1 MNTWTFTGRV
11 FYLKEMEGDYSCS
24 IKMKGSTN
32 ESTFKKDIVEFGCL
46 LPKEVWNA
54 AKNKGLCVNS
64 KVTLSGHFETWVKP
78 RSTYFINKTMFI
90 ADCVVDVE

>member
-32 ESTFKKDIVEFGCL
+32 EGTFKKDIVEFGCL

-54 AKNKGLCVNS
+54 AKK
-64 KVTLSGHFETWVKP
+64 
-78 RSTYFINKTMFI
+78 
-90 ADCVVDVE
+90 